1 MLTKRIK
8 TVVQVKGVV
17 LAGGSGTRFLPVT
30 AAVNKHLLDIY
41 DRPMLFYPIKSLI
54 DAGLDDIFVVTAGDP
69 ALYEKAVA
77 AMSSFNNVRI
87 TFVPQAA
94 PQGIADA
101 LFQTRDF
108 VDGDDVVVL
117 LGDNIFQA
125 NLARYIDNFR
135 NQKGGARV
143 LIKQIRNRI
152 LGSQYA
158 VASFSEGRLA
168 EIVEKPEDPETDTV
182 VTGCYMYDSAV
193 FEVIETLGPSARGEF
208 EITDVNAWYLER
220 GLLEHDV
227 VDGWWIDAGTPSSK
241 LKAALLIA
249 LENDVALND

>member
-1 MLTKRIK
+1 M
-8 TVVQVKGVV
+8 KGIV

-41 DRPMLFYPIKSLI
+41 DRPMLFYPLTSLI
-54 DAGLDDIFVVTAGDP
+54 DAGMSEIFVVTAGDP
-69 ALYEKAVA
+69 YLYQRAVA
-77 AMSSFNNVRI
+77 ATHSFDGTDI
-87 TFVPQAA
+87 TFVPQAR
-94 PQGIADA
+94 PRGIADA
-101 LFQTRDF
+101 LLQTKAL
-108 VDGDDVVVL
+108 VGDEEIVVL
-117 LGDNIFQA
+117 LGDNIFQT
-125 NLARYIDNFR
+125 NLAPYISNFR
-135 NQKGGARV
+135 EQKVGARV

-182 VTGCYMYDSAV
+182 VTGCYMYDNGV
-193 FEVIETLGPSARGEF
+193 FDVIETLGPSARGEF
-208 EITDVNAWYLER
+208 EITDVNTWYLER
-220 GLLEHDV
+220 GLLQHDV

-249 LENDVALND
+249 LENDVSLND